1 MSFCASFDKIGS
13 AVNWLDAWSS
23 DNLGGV
29 SSHTECLKFTL
40 KLGQLRI
47 KQKNSHGIYE
57 SVVVG
62 RMLLVRLL
70 CKVRKFS
77 PITRSRRERC
87 ATWIRSCLSL
97 VRSLSL
103 PFQKNGNQ
111 TPEFIRGLQFCRW
124 YRSSSADLRQRQNR
138 PSYLFTQ
145 ISAVPGARF
154 VPLVP
159 RCKSLCSLKLRPLD
173 LFSYCSSR
181 KCIPHTKA
189 RSFSLFFAETCHK
202 ITFARREHP
211 C

>member
-1 MSFCASFDKIGS
+1 MVFTKASSS
-13 AVNWLDAWSS
+13 AGCCWC
-23 DNLGGV
+23 V
-29 SSHTECLKFTL
+29 SSARSESFLPL
-40 KLGQLRI
+40 RAAGERDALPGLGPV
-47 KQKNSHGIYE
+47 S
-57 SVVVG
+57 
-62 RMLLVRLL
+62 
-70 CKVRKFS
+70 
-77 PITRSRRERC
+77 RSL
-87 ATWIRSCLSL
+87 A
-97 VRSLSL
+97 LSL

-145 ISAVPGARF
+145 ISAAPGARF

-159 RCKSLCSLKLRPLD
+159 QCKSLCSLKLRPLD

-189 RSFSLFFAETCHK
+189 RSFSLFFAQTCHK